1 MREYRQPKD
10 SLKKQVSILLPF
22 EVYEGAKR
30 DACKYGRSMAYHI
43 VETLRLSFEKSIQE
57 IEAEREAAEK
67 EIILLQMKR
76 QASDANEPEAFFA
89 ALETVFARFAQVKK
103 ADEFTKDFR
112 EDVMTFARLMLDAES
127 SQ

>member
-1 MREYRQPKD
+1 
-10 SLKKQVSILLPF
+10 
-22 EVYEGAKR
+22 
-30 DACKYGRSMAYHI
+30 MAYHI

-67 EIILLQMKR
+67 EIILQQMKR

-89 ALETVFARFAQVKK
+89 ALETVYARFAQVKK